1 MDDAERWNGQGDLM
15 HSPFSRE
22 HLSLETLRG
31 HWQFCEGDGLSSI
44 GARSRLT
51 NLTCT
56 VGCFHQ
62 WVEAI
67 VVAVRS

>member
-31 HWQFCEGDGLSSI
+31 HWQSCEGE
-44 GARSRLT
+44 RL
-51 NLTCT
+51 L
-56 VGCFHQ
+56 
-62 WVEAI
+62 
-67 VVAVRS
+67 